1 MSGEHQLTLEDRL
14 QQYLR
19 SNFDKQSL
27 HGSLNYD
34 NTASV
39 LIDVAKKFDL
49 KSGTQ
54 RSDEEYHQIV
64 KQAIDNYLNTPSAD
78 NEGQDKAHN
87 LGNGHDP
94 NERYKTI
101 VNAVNTKYY

>member
-1 MSGEHQLTLEDRL
+1 MSEHQFTIEDRL

-19 SNFDKQSL
+19 SNFDRNSL
-27 HGSLNYD
+27 HDSLNYD
-34 NTASV
+34 NVASV
-39 LIDVAKKFDL
+39 LTGVAKRFDL

-54 RSDEEYHQIV
+54 RTDEEYHQII
-64 KQAIDNYLNTPSAD
+64 KQAIDNYLTTPSAD

-94 NERYKTI
+94 NERYKYI

>member
-1 MSGEHQLTLEDRL
+1 MKLTDRL

-19 SNFDKQSL
+19 DNYNREALQD
-27 HGSLNYD
+27 SLNYD
-34 NTASV
+34 EVASILV
-39 LIDVAKKFDL
+39 DVAKKHCM
-49 KSGTQ
+49 STGEQ
-54 RSDEEYHQIV
+54 HSEEEYHQIV
-64 KQAIDNYLNTPSAD
+64 KQAIDNFLTTPAAD

-94 NERYKTI
+94 NERYRNI

>member
-1 MSGEHQLTLEDRL
+1 MTLEDRL

-27 HGSLNYD
+27 HDSLNYD
-34 NTASV
+34 DTASV

-64 KQAIDNYLNTPSAD
+64 KQAIDNYLNTPSAE

-94 NERYKTI
+94 NERYQTI
-101 VNAVNTKYY
+101 VDAVNTKYY

>member
-1 MSGEHQLTLEDRL
+1 MSETCQLTLKDRL

-19 SNFDKQSL
+19 SNFDRESL
-27 HGSLNYD
+27 HDSLNYD

-54 RSDEEYHQIV
+54 RPDEEYHQIV
-64 KQAIDNYLNTPSAD
+64 KQAIDNYLSTPSAD

-94 NERYKTI
+94 NKRYETI

>member
-1 MSGEHQLTLEDRL
+1 MKLTDRL

-19 SNFDKQSL
+19 DNYDKQSL
-27 HGSLNYD
+27 HDSLNYD
-34 NTASV
+34 EVASV
-39 LIDVAKKFDL
+39 LLDVAKKHCM
-49 KSGTQ
+49 STGEQ
-54 RSDEEYHQIV
+54 HSEEELRGII
-64 KQAIDNYLNTPSAD
+64 KQAIDNYMNTDAAS
-78 NEGQDKAHN
+78 NEGKDTAHN